1 MSDFINI
8 SLKVKESE
16 SIDIFVSEGGS
27 SERFPYYKGEYEVTP
42 SVNQKILETSNKSM
56 SKDVVVLEIPKY
68 QFDNLSNGQTVVI
81 GGN

>member
-8 SLKVKESE
+8 PLKVKESE
-16 SIDIFVSEGGS
+16 SINISVSEGGT
-27 SERFPYYKGEYEVTP
+27 SERLPYYTGEYNVTP
-42 SVNQKILETSNKSM
+42 SISQKVLETRNKSM

>member
-1 MSDFINI
+1 MSNIIDMSSDF
-8 SLKVKESE
+8 SMSE
-16 SIDIFVSEGGS
+16 IIDIDVLEGGT
-27 SERFPYYKGEYEVTP
+27 SERLPYYTGEYNVTP
-42 SVNQKILETSNKSM
+42 SISQKVLETSNKSM